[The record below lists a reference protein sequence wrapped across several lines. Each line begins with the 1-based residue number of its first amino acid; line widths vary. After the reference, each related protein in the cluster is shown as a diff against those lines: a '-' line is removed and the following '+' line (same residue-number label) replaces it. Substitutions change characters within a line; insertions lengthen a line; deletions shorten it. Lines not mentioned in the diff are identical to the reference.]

1 MSAIKQGKTLTQ
13 DDLSVF
19 LYLNNVLSDPYTI
32 NFTLKDP
39 DGNIIGLPNRIPR
52 KFGTGSYY
60 APWLVPM
67 DEPLGI
73 HRIEWYYK
81 QTATSLE
88 NSNIEDF
95 DIVPVCAG
103 EQPLYPEMIMYLIK
117 HLRIKLRDI
126 NPDKDYHFAP
136 PSSEQTIMGFTR
148 TRGYR
153 WPDETLY
160 FHLVQ
165 ATNFINLIPPDT
177 DFTLVNLPAPW
188 QPLVLLQAM
197 IYALWDLAILWM
209 NEEFVYSLN
218 GISLDISRSDKY
230 SGAAATLQGQMD
242 TQLEGAKRRIHIIRG
257 LAQSKYTFSYGAALG
272 PWVASKMSIK
282 KWVVGSQSGR
292 GFI

>member
-1 MSAIKQGKTLTQ
+1 MSAIKQGLTLTQ
-13 DDLSVF
+13 DHLAAYM
-19 LYLNNVLSDPYTI
+19 YLNNNLSDPYTI
-32 NFTLKDP
+32 NYTLKDP
-39 DGNIIGLPNRIPR
+39 DGNVIGLPNRIPR
-52 KFGTGSYY
+52 KFATGSYY
-60 APWLVPM
+60 APWQVPN
-67 DEPLGI
+67 DEPIGF
-73 HRIEWYYK
+73 HTVEWKFK
-81 QTATSLE
+81 QSA
-88 NSNIEDF
+88 NSTEQTTIEDF
-95 DIVPVCAG
+95 SVVPICAG
-103 EQPLYPEMIMYLIK
+103 EQSLYPEMIMYLIK

-165 ATNFINLIPPDT
+165 ATNYINLIPPDT
-177 DFTLVNLPAPW
+177 DFILTNIPAPW

-230 SGAAATLQGQMD
+230 SGAAQALQGQME

-272 PWVASKMSIK
+272 PWVASKMSVK